1 MEFCEFFK
9 NFDVKKVE
17 EKIEEDG
24 TLKIII
30 SAEPKQQKKEIELI
44 DINRKS
50 PKRKS
55 LPKAIPDDDVTET
68 LEKNRERLDL
78 SKKML
83 KSAFGED
90 FDVSVGTPK
99 VVR

>member
-1 MEFCEFFK
+1 MNFYEFFK
-9 NFDVKKVE
+9 SFNLQVE
-17 EKIEEDG
+17 GKIEKDG
-24 TLKIII
+24 TFLATL

-55 LPKAIPDDDVTET
+55 LPKAIPDDNVTDT
-68 LEKNRERLDL
+68 LEKNREIVDL

-90 FDVSVGTPK
+90 FDTSVGTPK
-99 VVR
+99 VIR

>member
-1 MEFCEFFK
+1 MNFYEFFK
-9 NFDVKKVE
+9 SFNLQVE
-17 EKIEEDG
+17 GKIEKDG
-24 TLKIII
+24 TFLATL
-30 SAEPKQQKKEIELI
+30 SAEPKQAKTEIELI
-44 DINRKS
+44 DISRK

-55 LPKAIPDDDVTET
+55 LPKAIPDDDVTDT
-68 LEKNRERLDL
+68 LEKNREMVDL

>member
-1 MEFCEFFK
+1 MNFYEFLKSFNLQVEGKMEK
-9 NFDVKKVE
+9 
-17 EKIEEDG
+17 DG
-24 TLKIII
+24 TFSATI

-44 DINRKS
+44 NINRKS

-55 LPKAIPDDDVTET
+55 LPKVLLNDDVADT
-68 LEKNRERLDL
+68 LEKNREMVDL

-90 FDVSVGTPK
+90 FDTSVGTPK